1 MKIVHFGR
9 HQYPI
14 NELPVHIPFLDWSH
28 YTNSTL
34 LKKEQKV
41 KYACDFTDP
50 AKYPWVLKQ

>member
-14 NELPVHIPFLDWSH
+14 NELPVHVPFLDWSH

-50 AKYPWVLKQ
+50 AKYP